1 MIDWIRVNELRSEVG
16 VEDFNEV
23 VLLFLE
29 EVDEVIEKLKSAPKP
44 AQFEE
49 QLHFLKGSAL
59 NLGFSRFSA
68 LCQIGETQAAQG
80 RLDEIQL
87 PEILSIFDQS
97 RAQFVKQV
105 NESLPA

>member
-29 EVDEVIEKLKSAPKP
+29 EVDEVIEELKAAPDP
-44 AQFEE
+44 AQYEE

-59 NLGFSRFSA
+59 NLGFAHFSA

-80 RLDEIQL
+80 QLEAVQL
-87 PEILSIFDQS
+87 PEILAAFDLS
-97 RAQFVKQV
+97 RMQFVEKV
-105 NESLPA
+105 NEPATA

>member
-29 EVDEVIEKLKSAPKP
+29 EVDEVIEQLKSAPNP
-44 AQFEE
+44 DQYEE

-59 NLGFSRFSA
+59 NLGFSHFSS

-80 RLDEIQL
+80 QQSAIQL
-87 PEILSIFDQS
+87 PEILAAFDLS
-97 RAQFVKQV
+97 RQQFVEKV
-105 NESLPA
+105 DELLPV

>member
-1 MIDWIRVNELRSEVG
+1 MIDWTRVNELRSEVG

-29 EVDEVIEKLKSAPKP
+29 EVDEVIEQLKANPIP

-59 NLGFSRFSA
+59 NLGFSHFSA
-68 LCQIGETQAAQG
+68 LCQTGETQAAQG
-80 RLDEIQL
+80 QLEAVQL
-87 PEILSIFDQS
+87 PEILTAFDQS
-97 RAQFVKQV
+97 RVQFVAKV
-105 NESLPA
+105 DEPLPA